1 MTDKQ
6 RLELYSQALRI
17 RKIEEAIADLYP
29 EQEMRCPVH
38 LSIGQ
43 EVAAV
48 AVCSNLKRSDY
59 VFSNHR
65 CHGHYLAKGGDLKG
79 MIAEIYGKAA
89 GCCGGFG
96 GSMHLIDEAAGF
108 MGAVPIVAGTIP
120 LAVGAAFKFKMKNEK
135 RVSVAFFGDAAIEEG
150 VFHEAA
156 NFASL
161 HKLPVL
167 FVCENNLYAVYTPLR
182 ERQPEHELCGLA
194 RAHGI
199 PSERLR
205 ENDLFDLGA
214 RVGAAVEKVRAG
226 EGPGFVE
233 ILTYRWREH
242 CGPNFDNDL
251 GYRTC
256 EEYESWKGKDPLE
269 KTAGILRAAGV
280 LNPGAEEKLDKKI
293 KAEIGLAVK
302 FAKAAPFPSKKDLD
316 KRLYA

>member
-6 RLELYSQALRI
+6 RLELYSRALRI

-48 AVCSNLKRSDY
+48 AVCANLKRSDY

-199 PSERLR
+199 ASERLR

-214 RVGAAVEKVRAG
+214 RVGAAVERVRAG
-226 EGPGFVE
+226 TGPEFVE

-269 KTAGILRAAGV
+269 KTAALLRAAGV
-280 LNPGAEEKLDKKI
+280 LDPAAEEKLAKKI
-293 KAEIGLAVK
+293 NAEIGLAVK
-302 FAKAAPFPSKKDLD
+302 FAKAAPFPVKKDLD